1 MCATMI
7 QTEAKKPSGRLPA
20 IVISADDHEALTR
33 LAEVATGSNAHAAE
47 LLLKEL
53 DRAKVVPNEKL
64 NKGAIRLG
72 SFVTYNSGES
82 APRRVQ
88 IVLPQDADISA
99 GRISILTPIA
109 AGLFGLSAGQS
120 FTLKMADGR
129 QQVLTVHNVE
139 QDA

>member
-1 MCATMI
+1 MTDNSSSTKNTA
-7 QTEAKKPSGRLPA
+7 PRGRLPT

-47 LLLKEL
+47 LLLNEL
-53 DRAKVVPNEKL
+53 DRAKVVPVEKL
-64 NKGAIRLG
+64 NKGVIRLG
-72 SFVTYNSGES
+72 SYVTYSSGEA

-109 AGLFGLSAGQS
+109 AGLFGLSSGQS

-129 QQVLTVHNVE
+129 QQLLTVYTVE
-139 QDA
+139 QSE